1 MALNWKIFLLLSPL
15 GPELHCHIN
24 KVPICLSNLQRWLY
38 CSIIPWP
45 GLGCLGLTL
54 IDIIL
59 WQGRSTV
66 AQSCDVSFF
75 RVPFHVCR
83 NQGSI
88 RNNPATQQLH
98 VILVLIL
105 QHTKLIS
112 SDKTHA
118 GSFLR
123 ISSNSSQMEVVVL
136 SVKEGYPL
144 LAKYIFSYVICFAEG
159 RSVACK
165 LYACVSLVTNTECT
179 GDRKYACI
187 HLCFLI
193 LCLCLCL

>member
-1 MALNWKIFLLLSPL
+1 MLLTSL

-24 KVPICLSNLQRWLY
+24 KVPVCLNNLQRWLC

-54 IDIIL
+54 INIVL
-59 WQGRSTV
+59 WQRRSTV

-88 RNNPATQQLH
+88 RNNPATQQQLH

-123 ISSNSSQMEVVVL
+123 ISSNSPQMEVAVL
-136 SVKEGYPL
+136 SVKEGYSL
-144 LAKYIFSYVICFAEG
+144 LAKYVFSYVICFAEG

-165 LYACVSLVTNTECT
+165 LYVRVSLITNTECT
-179 GDRKYACI
+179 GDMKYECI

-193 LCLCLCL
+193 IFCLCLCL